1 MPESNPQKTERFQA
15 VRVTPTEKEKLWEKV
30 QADYEQRMADRDK
43 EPDEPLPLV
52 DF

>member
-1 MPESNPQKTERFQA
+1 MPDEKVERFKA
-15 VRVTPTEKEKLWEKV
+15 VRVTPAEKEKSWEKV

-43 EPDEPLPLV
+43 EPDEPLPPV